1 MRKHANIVQTDM
13 ADKLS
18 VSISTLQGWEQCRH
32 TLPQW
37 ALEKYLLYCDYKTTY
52 TLTEHVS
59 TLHLI

>member
-18 VSISTLQGWEQCRH
+18 VSISTLQGWEQCKH

-37 ALEKYLLYCDYKTTY
+37 AFEKYLLYCDYKATY
-52 TLTEHVS
+52 TLTEQVS
-59 TLHLI
+59 T

>member
-18 VSISTLQGWEQCRH
+18 VSISTLQGWEQCKH

-37 ALEKYLLYCDYKTTY
+37 ALEKYLLYCDYKAT
-52 TLTEHVS
+52 
-59 TLHLI
+59 